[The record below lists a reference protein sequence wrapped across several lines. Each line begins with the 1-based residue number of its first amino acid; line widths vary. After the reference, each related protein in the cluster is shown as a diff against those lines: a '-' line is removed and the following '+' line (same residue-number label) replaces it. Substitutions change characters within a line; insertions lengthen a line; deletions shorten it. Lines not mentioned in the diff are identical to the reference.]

1 MMNMMNKECE
11 LKVRNTTSLLE
22 LQELL
27 NEAKKER
34 IAYLKIKEHALER
47 AKKQYRNRLVGY
59 VELNAGYKFYIKC
72 ADAYTVCYWVD
83 YDDEFGITS
92 RWYECARVLPENL
105 IRV

>member
-1 MMNMMNKECE
+1 MNEEWK
-11 LKVRNTTSLLE
+11 LKCKNATSVLE

-27 NEAKKER
+27 NKAKKER
-34 IAYLKIKEHALER
+34 LAYLKTKEYALEM
-47 AKKQYRNRLVGY
+47 AKKQYKDSLVGY